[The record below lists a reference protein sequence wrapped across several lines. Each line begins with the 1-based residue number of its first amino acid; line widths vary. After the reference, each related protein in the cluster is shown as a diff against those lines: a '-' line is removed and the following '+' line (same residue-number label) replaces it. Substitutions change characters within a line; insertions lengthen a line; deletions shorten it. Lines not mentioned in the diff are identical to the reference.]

1 MKAQRRVVRP
11 ATWWREVDLRVRAA
25 VALDAAMGTAYEH
38 APTCACPTC
47 ELVGA
52 RLVELVERIEAEV
65 RQVLVCEVVD
75 ELDEADA

>member
-1 MKAQRRVVRP
+1 MKSHPRVVRP

-65 RQVLVCEVVD
+65 RQTLVCEVVD
-75 ELDEADA
+75 ELDEVDA